1 MKRFILGQARDQISW
16 YRQSIDALDFV
27 GCVACRRA
35 LETGQSFLDSLPI
48 TSEKPSVAQ
57 NISAIPNSHSYP
69 RCGHG
74 SMMRG
79 ISMLVKLQTTKFLIY
94 AELDKTERVTH
105 LASKN
110 RIRPRTCY
118 AILHEIEQRGDF
130 QVTWGF
136 ADDGYSDT
144 VRISRTKPKREP

>member
-1 MKRFILGQARDQISW
+1 
-16 YRQSIDALDFV
+16 
-27 GCVACRRA
+27 
-35 LETGQSFLDSLPI
+35 
-48 TSEKPSVAQ
+48 
-57 NISAIPNSHSYP
+57 
-69 RCGHG
+69 
-74 SMMRG
+74 MRG

-130 QVTWGF
+130 
-136 ADDGYSDT
+136 
-144 VRISRTKPKREP
+144 K